1 MAHIDRAFV
10 SAALIWLMLGMFLGL
25 YIDFTHSNQFVS
37 LHTTML
43 LHGFVIL
50 TIYGALYRLWP
61 AMKEAGL
68 AKVQFW
74 FAILATFGQVFG
86 AYQSA
91 TTGGTNETLVMV
103 SSVMATLGGLLLG
116 WLFWT
121 KSGET
126 AWHAPMHK
134 AA

>member
-1 MAHIDRAFV
+1 MAHIDRTFV
-10 SAALIWLMLGMFLGL
+10 SVALMWLMVGMFLGL
-25 YIDFTHSNQFVS
+25 YIDLTHSTQFVS

-43 LHGFVIL
+43 LPGFVML
-50 TIYGALYRLWP
+50 TVYGALHRLWP

-86 AYQSA
+86 AYQFA
-91 TTGGTNETLVMV
+91 TTGGTDATLVMV
-103 SSVMATLGGLLLG
+103 SSVMAILGGLLMG

-126 AWHAPMHK
+126 AWHAPVHK
-134 AA
+134 HA